1 MRHGPTV
8 LRWWERTRPSAV
20 GGAADRARPRPRTE
34 AMAASAVQ
42 DVPSV
47 RSGRAY
53 TRAVRLTALVAVAV
67 YLIGISAYLL
77 THGGWPTP
85 DYLIPPLLLVGI
97 ALGRG
102 WSFLLDWGP
111 FLLLVLSWQATAGIA
126 KELGAPVHFYGPA
139 DADVWLFRGR
149 LPTFELQQRLYTPG
163 EVRWYDWAATVQHAL
178 HFVLPVAV
186 GLAIWLRSRR
196 TYWRYLASVLVLFYM
211 GFAGY
216 AFYPAAPPWLAATQD
231 IVPPVQRVAIE
242 TLAQLPAA
250 APIGFAYRHFS
261 ANEVAA
267 MPSLHAALP
276 MLLALA
282 LIRIYGWKLLPA
294 VLYPLLMGYN
304 LVYMGEHYVVDVLIG
319 YALALAAYLLVWVV
333 PDLLP
338 RPQPVH
344 RRVRWP
350 TPTPAL
356 HRVGTL
362 ALLVVAFL
370 SIGMIAFTLRPSR
383 PLDLQGPLIPG
394 LAVQAGQSELLSPA
408 PCELGASPSLVT
420 DTLLGE
426 VAQRYAAFIYDVDD
440 QTCYTLTANPGFEPA
455 RAVRIPSLVSRAPVR
470 LAPRTRQGSPSEYFS
485 LRVGPPAP
493 ELVQAG
499 LAADHRYLLA
509 VILADVEDPEAAA
522 GAVDRLAE
530 RALLAGS

>member
-1 MRHGPTV
+1 MRV
-8 LRWWERTRPSAV
+8 I
-20 GGAADRARPRPRTE
+20 
-34 AMAASAVQ
+34 
-42 DVPSV
+42 
-47 RSGRAY
+47 
-53 TRAVRLTALVAVAV
+53 ALVAVAV

-102 WSFLLDWGP
+102 WSFLVDWGP

-126 KELGAPVHFYGPA
+126 KDLGAPVAFYGPA
-139 DADVWLFRGR
+139 DADVWLFDGR

-163 EVRWYDWAATVQHAL
+163 EVRWYDWAATIQHAL

-186 GLAIWLRSRR
+186 GLALWLRDRR
-196 TYWRYLASVLVLFYM
+196 TYWRYLTSVLLLFYL

-216 AFYPAAPPWLAATQD
+216 ALYPAAPPWLAATQD

-250 APIGFAYRHFS
+250 APIGFAYTHFS
-261 ANEVAA
+261 PNEVAA

-276 MLLALA
+276 MLLALV
-282 LIRIYGWKLLPA
+282 LIRVYGWKLLPT
-294 VLYPLLMGYN
+294 VLYPLTMGYN
-304 LVYMGEHYVVDVLIG
+304 LVYLGEHYVADVLVG
-319 YALALAAYLLVWVV
+319 YALALVAYVVIWVA

-338 RPQPVH
+338 R
-344 RRVRWP
+344 VRAAHLGIHWTAP
-350 TPTPAL
+350 SPAWQ
-356 HRVGTL
+356 RAGTL
-362 ALLVVAFL
+362 ALLAVAFL
-370 SIGMIAFTLRPSR
+370 SIGMIAFTLRPNR
-383 PLDLQGPLIPG
+383 PQDVQGPLIPG
-394 LAVQAGQSELLSPA
+394 LAVQAGQPELLAPA

-420 DTLLGE
+420 DTLLSG
-426 VAQRYAAFIYDVDD
+426 VAHRYAAFLYDVED
-440 QTCYTLTANPGFEPA
+440 QTCYTLTANPSFEPA
-455 RAVRIPSLVSRAPVR
+455 RDVRIPGLVRRAPVR
-470 LAPRTRQGSPSEYFS
+470 LAPRTQQGDPSEYFS
-485 LRVGPPAP
+485 LRVGLPAP

-499 LAADHRYLLA
+499 LAPDHRYLLA

-522 GAVDRLAE
+522 GAVDQLAE